1 MPCGISS
8 EFLYERL
15 KAAEAEGSEIAR
27 QLIDEFVFHQES
39 GPTETGSGEEPE
51 GNIENPGMGKK
62 HCQRR

>member
-39 GPTETGSGEEPE
+39 DPADTGSRDESD
-51 GNIENPGMGKK
+51 GNILNPE
-62 HCQRR
+62 RARNNVS